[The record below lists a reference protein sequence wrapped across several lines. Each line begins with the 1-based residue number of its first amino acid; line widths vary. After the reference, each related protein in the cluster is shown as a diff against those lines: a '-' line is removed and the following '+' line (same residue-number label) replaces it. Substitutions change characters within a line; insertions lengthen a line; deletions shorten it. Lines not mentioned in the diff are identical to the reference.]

1 MEATV
6 LVIIHQG
13 AEFITILGHREMF
26 ECLILGDSIGVGTAQ
41 AINARAALH
50 CDVMAV
56 ERASAKQIRAWRKPA
71 KNYGMTIMAIG
82 SNDPPGRTLQRGLA
96 EIRRRISTRR
106 VIWLLP
112 HSRPAAYAVA
122 SVALIFGDETL
133 DLGRFPTRDR
143 VHPLRYGDVAS
154 ALLK

>member
-1 MEATV
+1 
-6 LVIIHQG
+6 
-13 AEFITILGHREMF
+13 MF

-41 AINARAALH
+41 AINARRALY

-56 ERASAKQIRAWRKPA
+56 ESASAEQILAWRKPT
-71 KNYGMTIMAIG
+71 KNYGTTIIAIG
-82 SNDPPGRTLQRGLA
+82 SNDAPGRTLERGLT

-112 HSRPAAYAVA
+112 YSRPAAYAVT
-122 SVALIFGDETL
+122 SVALLFGDESL
-133 DLGRFPTRDR
+133 DLGRFPSRDQ
-143 VHPLRYGDVAS
+143 VHPLRYSDVAN

>member
-1 MEATV
+1 
-6 LVIIHQG
+6 
-13 AEFITILGHREMF
+13 MF
-26 ECLILGDSIGVGTAQ
+26 ECLILGDSIGVGMAQ
-41 AINARAALH
+41 AINARRALH

-56 ERASAKQIRAWRKPA
+56 ERASAEQILAWRKPA

-82 SNDPPGRTLQRGLA
+82 SNDPPRRTLQRGLA

-112 HSRPAAYAVA
+112 YSRPTAYAVT